1 MTNSLPTFDSLR
13 AINLHLAKKLK
24 VLFFMIKQVTSI
36 YLFGFIVIFLMG
48 FSPVT
53 FSQNLLEIY
62 EFALENDPVLKQ
74 SHASQNAVGE
84 SKKQS
89 IANFLPNVSAVGFRN
104 GTRLFND
111 TNNYQG
117 LGLQTYTDYN
127 IVVNLTQPIF
137 HWEHWIQL
145 SQADN
150 QIAQAEADY
159 QAELQKL
166 MVKVTE
172 AYFNVLSAEDNLEF
186 SHSEKKAIARQLEQ
200 AKQRFEVGFINISES
215 HQTQAAFDRAIATE
229 IQAANDLDNQKE
241 ALTAIIGEKNF
252 TLNNLRES
260 IPLVKLE
267 PDNITAWSDVAEVA
281 NFSVIS
287 AFNQMEYSR
296 KTIDIQRNGYLPK
309 LDLVGTWGNYTTD
322 YTYGMKGDMEIV
334 GLRLNVPI
342 YEGGATTSKV
352 SQACYKFEQ
361 AKENLIAVKRAVKHQ
376 VKNAYRGIITSISK
390 VAALK
395 VAVSSAEVALQS
407 TQAGF
412 DVGLETL
419 VNVLNQQKNLYR
431 DKRDYSRT
439 RYDYL
444 LNSIKLKQA
453 ASTLVQEDL
462 EQINQLLVAGSASR
476 KSALFP

>member
-1 MTNSLPTFDSLR
+1 MLIHMIRQAASTYLP
-13 AINLHLAKKLK
+13 H
-24 VLFFMIKQVTSI
+24 
-36 YLFGFIVIFLMG
+36 FIVIFLMG
-48 FSPVT
+48 FSPIA
-53 FSQNLLEIY
+53 FSQDLLEIY
-62 EFALENDPVLKQ
+62 ELALENDPVLKQ
-74 SHASQNAVGE
+74 AHASQLAIGE

-89 IANFLPNVSAVGFRN
+89 IANFLPNVSATGVRN
-104 GTRLFND
+104 TTRLFNA

-127 IVVNLTQPIF
+127 IVVNLTQPLF

-145 SQADN
+145 SQSEN

-166 MVKVTE
+166 MIKVTE

-186 SHSEKKAIARQLEQ
+186 SRSEKQAIARQLEQ
-200 AKQRFEVGFINISES
+200 AKQRFEIGLINISES
-215 HQTQAAFDRAIATE
+215 HQAQAAFDRAIATE
-229 IQAANDLDNQKE
+229 IEAINNLDNQKE
-241 ALTAIIGEKNF
+241 ALTAIIGEQNF

-260 IPLVKLE
+260 IPLIKLE
-267 PDNITAWSDVAEVA
+267 PDTISAWSDVAEIA
-281 NFSVIS
+281 NYTIIS

-296 KTIDIQRNGYLPK
+296 KAIDIQRNGHIPK

-322 YTYGMKGDMEIV
+322 YTYGMKGDMEMV

-352 SQACYKFEQ
+352 SQASHKFEQ
-361 AKENLIAVKRAVKHQ
+361 AKESLIAAKRTVKHQ
-376 VKNAYRGIITSISK
+376 VKDAYRGITTSISK

-395 VAVSSAEVALQS
+395 VAVSSAEIALQS

-412 DVGLETL
+412 EVGVQTL
-419 VNVLNQQKNLYR
+419 VNVLDQQKNLYR

-453 ASTLVQEDL
+453 ASSLAQEDL
-462 EQINQLLVAGSASR
+462 EQINQLLVVGSASR
-476 KSALFP
+476 KSATLP

>member
-1 MTNSLPTFDSLR
+1 MLIHMIRQAASSYLPR
-13 AINLHLAKKLK
+13 
-24 VLFFMIKQVTSI
+24 
-36 YLFGFIVIFLMG
+36 FIVIFLMG
-48 FSPVT
+48 FSPIA
-53 FSQNLLEIY
+53 FSQDLLEIY
-62 EFALENDPVLKQ
+62 ELALENDPVLKQ
-74 SHASQNAVGE
+74 AHASQLAIGE

-89 IANFLPNVSAVGFRN
+89 IANFLPNVSATGVRN
-104 GTRLFND
+104 TTRLFNA

-127 IVVNLTQPIF
+127 IVVNLTQPLF

-145 SQADN
+145 SQSEN

-166 MVKVTE
+166 MIKVTE

-186 SHSEKKAIARQLEQ
+186 SRSEKQAIARQLEQ
-200 AKQRFEVGFINISES
+200 AKQRFEIGLINISES
-215 HQTQAAFDRAIATE
+215 HQAQAAFDRAIATE
-229 IQAANDLDNQKE
+229 IEAINNLDNQKE
-241 ALTAIIGEKNF
+241 ALTAIIGEQNF

-260 IPLVKLE
+260 IPLIKLE
-267 PDNITAWSDVAEVA
+267 PDTISAWSDVAEIA
-281 NFSVIS
+281 NYTIIS

-296 KTIDIQRNGYLPK
+296 KAIDIQRNGHIPK

-322 YTYGMKGDMEIV
+322 YTYGMKGDMEMV

-352 SQACYKFEQ
+352 SQASHKFEQ
-361 AKENLIAVKRAVKHQ
+361 AKESLIAAKRTVKHQ
-376 VKNAYRGIITSISK
+376 VKDAYRGITTSISK

-395 VAVSSAEVALQS
+395 VAVSSAEIALQS

-412 DVGLETL
+412 EVGVQTL
-419 VNVLNQQKNLYR
+419 VNVLDQQKNLYR

-453 ASTLVQEDL
+453 ASSLAQEDL
-462 EQINQLLVAGSASR
+462 EQINQLLVVGSASR
-476 KSALFP
+476 KSATLP

>member
-1 MTNSLPTFDSLR
+1 
-13 AINLHLAKKLK
+13 
-24 VLFFMIKQVTSI
+24 
-36 YLFGFIVIFLMG
+36 MG
-48 FSPVT
+48 FSPIA
-53 FSQNLLEIY
+53 FSQDLLEIY
-62 EFALENDPVLKQ
+62 ELALENDPVLKQ
-74 SHASQNAVGE
+74 AHASQLAIGE

-89 IANFLPNVSAVGFRN
+89 IANFLPNVSATGVRN
-104 GTRLFND
+104 TTRLFNA

-127 IVVNLTQPIF
+127 IVVNLTQPLF

-145 SQADN
+145 SQSEN

-166 MVKVTE
+166 MIKVTE

-186 SHSEKKAIARQLEQ
+186 SRSEKQAIARQLEQ
-200 AKQRFEVGFINISES
+200 AKQRFEIGLINISES
-215 HQTQAAFDRAIATE
+215 HQAQAAFDRAIATE
-229 IQAANDLDNQKE
+229 IEAINNLDNQKE
-241 ALTAIIGEKNF
+241 ALTAIIGEQNF

-260 IPLVKLE
+260 IPLIKLE
-267 PDNITAWSDVAEVA
+267 PDTISAWSDVAEIA
-281 NFSVIS
+281 NYTIIS

-296 KTIDIQRNGYLPK
+296 KAIDIQRNGHIPK

-322 YTYGMKGDMEIV
+322 YTYGMKGDMEMV

-352 SQACYKFEQ
+352 SQASHKFEQ
-361 AKENLIAVKRAVKHQ
+361 AKESLIAAKRTVKHQ
-376 VKNAYRGIITSISK
+376 VKDAYRGITTSISK

-395 VAVSSAEVALQS
+395 VAVSSAEIALQS

-412 DVGLETL
+412 EVGVQTL
-419 VNVLNQQKNLYR
+419 VNVLDQQKNLYR

-453 ASTLVQEDL
+453 ASSLAQEDL
-462 EQINQLLVAGSASR
+462 EQINQLLVVGSASR
-476 KSALFP
+476 KSATLP

>member
-1 MTNSLPTFDSLR
+1 MLIHMIRQAASTYLPR
-13 AINLHLAKKLK
+13 
-24 VLFFMIKQVTSI
+24 
-36 YLFGFIVIFLMG
+36 FIVIFLIG
-48 FSPVT
+48 FSPVA
-53 FSQNLLEIY
+53 FSQDLLEIY
-62 EFALENDPVLKQ
+62 ALALENDPVLKQ
-74 SHASQNAVGE
+74 SHASQLAIGE

-89 IANFLPNVSAVGFRN
+89 IANFLPKVSAVGARDTSRSHTVVN
-104 GTRLFND
+104 NIQGPGLSSDSGTQIITL
-111 TNNYQG
+111 YP
-117 LGLQTYTDYN
+117 TDYN
-127 IVVNLTQPIF
+127 LTVNLTQPLF

-145 SQADN
+145 SQSDN

-186 SHSEKKAIARQLEQ
+186 SRSEKQAIAKQLEQ
-200 AKQRFEVGFINISES
+200 AKQRFEIGLINISGS
-215 HQTQAAFDRAIATE
+215 RQAQAAFDRAIATE
-229 IQAANDLDNQKE
+229 IEAANNLDNQKE
-241 ALTAIIGEKNF
+241 TLTAIIGEQNF

-260 IPLVKLE
+260 IPLIKLE
-267 PDNITAWSDVAEVA
+267 PDNISAWSDVAEMT
-281 NFSVIS
+281 NYTIIS

-296 KTIDIQRNGYLPK
+296 KAIDIQRNGYIPT
-309 LDLVGTWGNYTTD
+309 LDLVGTWKNNTTNTSYQNNLSSPNNGSSD
-322 YTYGMKGDMEIV
+322 YKGDTEMIS
-334 GLRLNVPI
+334 LRLNVPI

-352 SQACYKFEQ
+352 SQASYKFEQ
-361 AKENLIAVKRAVKHQ
+361 AKESLIAAKRNVKHQ
-376 VKNAYRGIITSISK
+376 VKDAYRGITTSISK

-412 DVGLETL
+412 EVGVQTL
-419 VNVLNQQKNLYR
+419 VNVLDQQKNLYR

-453 ASTLVQEDL
+453 ASSLAQEDL
-462 EQINQLLVAGSASR
+462 EQINQLLVVGSASK
-476 KSALFP
+476 KSALLP